1 MPISPPNSELIVY
14 VLAVAIVGIA
24 VLASDSLTGGDW
36 LTFSTVATAAYL
48 LSRGF
53 AKMRNVT
60 ES

>member
-1 MPISPPNSELIVY
+1 MPISPPNAELIVY

-48 LSRGF
+48 LSRGL

-60 ES
+60 EA

>member
-1 MPISPPNSELIVY
+1 MPISPPNAELIVY
-14 VLAVAIVGIA
+14 VLAVAVVGIA
-24 VLASDSLTGGDW
+24 VLAADSLTGRDW